1 VNGPPALG
9 SAATLLLSP
18 RGVRAMGKLPYVGR
32 MVKLAYL
39 SLVVLEKLLVG
50 RVPPAASI
58 KDLAMIAEQPWGEQN
73 SAAFE

>member
-1 VNGPPALG
+1 
-9 SAATLLLSP
+9 
-18 RGVRAMGKLPYVGR
+18 
-32 MVKLAYL
+32 
-39 SLVVLEKLLVG
+39 LVG